1 MTTAEL
7 SRIAELARLRFS
19 DEELVAFGE
28 QFENIVAYVGA
39 INAVDMTGVEPMSHV
54 NDATNVMRADVVG
67 ECLTTEEALSN
78 APKKNEAFFKVPKVL
93 GS

>member
-19 DEELVAFGE
+19 EQELAAFGE

-39 INAVDMTGVEPMSHV
+39 INALDMSGVEPMAHV
-54 NDATNVMRADVVG
+54 GDATNVMRADVVG
-67 ECLTTEEALSN
+67 ECLTTEQALAN

>member
-19 DEELVAFGE
+19 EQELAAFGE
-28 QFENIVAYVGA
+28 QFESIVAYVGA
-39 INAVDMTGVEPMSHV
+39 INAVDMSGVEPMAHV

-67 ECLTTEEALSN
+67 ECLTTEQALAN

>member
-19 DEELVAFGE
+19 EQELAAFRE
-28 QFENIVAYVGA
+28 QFESIVAYVGA
-39 INAVDMTGVEPMSHV
+39 INAVDMSGVEPMAHV

-67 ECLTTEEALSN
+67 ECLTTEQALAN